1 MFNSLTGIVTGK
13 FSKKLFLQ
21 TQGVEWAIFVP
32 DSELDNFSLGEEA
45 RVFTYL
51 NHYDSGMDLYGF
63 SSDEVRTLF
72 FDLLKVDGIGPKGAL
87 KILSSV
93 KYSDLVSVLER
104 GDLGVLEKIQ
114 GIGKKTAAKMLLA
127 LQGKLTVLEN
137 QALKSVNIQKTNDFE
152 VVIKSLCEMGY
163 DRIKIEE
170 KVEKIVEELKS
181 DSEFL
186 KKTQTEKEDFIFRK
200 VLVEMAK

>member
-93 KYSDLVSVLER
+93 KYSELVSVLER